1 MKGGVGRT
9 KKQCVMSLLSGV
21 MLLTV
26 LCVTVGTA
34 AGSKAEQYVNL
45 MADDQNEYF
54 DSAFSKGAAAKETDA
69 EELPPAEEKD
79 GAVTVILIVSETAAV
94 LLLALIFIHLNL
106 RIPPIQILSF
116 KEIE

>member
-34 AGSKAEQYVNL
+34 AGGKAE
-45 MADDQNEYF
+45 
-54 DSAFSKGAAAKETDA
+54 
-69 EELPPAEEKD
+69 
-79 GAVTVILIVSETAAV
+79 
-94 LLLALIFIHLNL
+94 
-106 RIPPIQILSF
+106 
-116 KEIE
+116 